1 MSFRKCRHCG
11 RAMAFVILLLLPT
24 LFGACFWTMSSVKLQ
39 EAFSKG
45 GRSII
50 WQWPTSPLGQTFRT
64 DLSVK
69 TASWLDGPPTV
80 ARPPSDSTA
89 WERRRRWNN
98 IFLVFS
104 RRGSDGLYDWLPT
117 PCSLPL
123 PAPTQRRQSL
133 LAARVT
139 LRFCGRLISWRG
151 RPPPLQLCDRGLAL
165 DDGDICPIIPEGGT
179 PAAHFQF
186 ISMSLPATAN
196 WIKPPRSWEA
206 VWSRSFYC
214 RPKRPKEQK
223 KKQTKKKKLKGFY
236 CWFVYFH
243 IKWVAHKMILYILRD
258 FLPIREDKKIK

>member
-1 MSFRKCRHCG
+1 MSFRKCRRCG
-11 RAMAFVILLLLPT
+11 RAMAFFLLCPLWGFKKLFQKGAGASSGSGPRLHWIKPLKPT
-24 LFGACFWTMSSVKLQ
+24 WES
-39 EAFSKG
+39 
-45 GRSII
+45 
-50 WQWPTSPLGQTFRT
+50 
-64 DLSVK
+64 
-69 TASWLDGPPTV
+69 
-80 ARPPSDSTA
+80 RPPADWTVPRQSPD
-89 WERRRRWNN
+89 WRRWSN

-104 RRGSDGLYDWLPT
+104 HRGSDGLYDWLPT

-123 PAPTQRRQSL
+123 PTPTQRRQWL

-139 LRFCGRLISWRG
+139 LRFCRRLISWRG

-214 RPKRPKEQK
+214 RPKGPEEQK
-223 KKQTKKKKLKGFY
+223 KTKQKNKKTEGFLLLVCLFSY
-236 CWFVYFH
+236 KVSCT
-243 IKWVAHKMILYILRD
+243 
-258 FLPIREDKKIK
+258 